1 MNIVAISQ
9 LARTVDVTRAFVV
22 TIVAIVVVV
31 IVVIVIVVIIRLIWI
46 ELGEIGIGSRSYGR
60 NNMRG
65 TNIDYM
71 CVTSDTMVQRIEANR
86 DGCLAF
92 SEQ

>member
-1 MNIVAISQ
+1 MNVVAISQ

-22 TIVAIVVVV
+22 AIVAIVVV
-31 IVVIVIVVIIRLIWI
+31 IIIVIVRLIWI

-71 CVTSDTMVQRIEANR
+71 CVTSDTMVQRIEADR
-86 DGCLAF
+86 DGCLVF
-92 SEQ
+92 GEQ

>member
-1 MNIVAISQ
+1 MNVVAISQ

-22 TIVAIVVVV
+22 AIVAIVVIVVVV
-31 IVVIVIVVIIRLIWI
+31 IVVIVRLIWI
-46 ELGEIGIGSRSYGR
+46 KLGEIGIGSRSYGR
-60 NNMRG
+60 NDMRG

-71 CVTSDTMVQRIEANR
+71 CVTLDMMVQRIEADR

-92 SEQ
+92 GEQ